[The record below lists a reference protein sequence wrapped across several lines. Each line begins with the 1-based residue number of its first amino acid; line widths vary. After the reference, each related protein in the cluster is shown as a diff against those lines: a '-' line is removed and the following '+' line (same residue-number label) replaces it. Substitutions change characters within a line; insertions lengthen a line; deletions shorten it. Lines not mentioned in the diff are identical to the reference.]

1 MFSIKGSY
9 KELGLY
15 LHGDVSAELFT
26 EQSVHCSS
34 RIISFSCHLQCGGR
48 HGTFVADRNVCTVWR
63 TWSCN
68 MWSQVNSPL
77 VYYFLA
83 IRGKMI
89 HVFTF
94 LINKSMKITQL
105 DLELE
110 DHRVFDTTL
119 MLIFKLKLCRG
130 VPFFQKTAL

>member
-1 MFSIKGSY
+1 
-9 KELGLY
+9 
-15 LHGDVSAELFT
+15 
-26 EQSVHCSS
+26 
-34 RIISFSCHLQCGGR
+34 
-48 HGTFVADRNVCTVWR
+48 
-63 TWSCN
+63 
-68 MWSQVNSPL
+68 
-77 VYYFLA
+77 
-83 IRGKMI
+83 MI

-119 MLIFKLKLCRG
+119 MLIFKLKLCHG